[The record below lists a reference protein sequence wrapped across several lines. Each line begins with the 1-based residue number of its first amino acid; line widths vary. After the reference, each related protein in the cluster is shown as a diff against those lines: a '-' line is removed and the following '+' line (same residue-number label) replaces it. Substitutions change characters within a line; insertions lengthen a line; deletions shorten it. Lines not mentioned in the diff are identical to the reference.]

1 MKRSELMEVAIALGI
16 VVAEDATVEQLIA
29 LIKAS
34 KQVAEPVVADA
45 PSVSK
50 SGKSHVVSF
59 FYADDSCIAT
69 LANGVRGRIGNAKI
83 CSLKAMLSLKD
94 SDMAIAYSRDK
105 NEPAGAKYPWYNMEF
120 AR

>member
-1 MKRSELMEVAIALGI
+1 MELAIALGI
-16 VVAEDATVEQLIA
+16 DVPQDASMDTISS

-50 SGKSHVVSF
+50 SGKSAVASF
-59 FYADDSCIAT
+59 FYADDSCIVT
-69 LANGVRGRIGNAKI
+69 LANGVRGRIGNAKV
-83 CSLKAMLSLKD
+83 CSLKAMLSLK
-94 SDMAIAYSRDK
+94 ANGIVIAYARDK

-120 AR
+120 AL